1 MLKMIMH
8 IGEMVSWLDEDHV
21 GVVGTGRAG

>member
-8 IGEMVSWLDEDHV
+8 IGEMVSWLDEDRV
-21 GVVGTGRAG
+21 GVVGFGRAG